1 MNSKDLEEKFK
12 QWRNL
17 KYYYP
22 YSELSAEPKWRV
34 AILTCMDC
42 RITSTIFGIEDPG
55 EVIIIRNAGAQLT
68 FDSFRSL
75 LIAIYEFNVEIIA
88 VVGHTDCGGC
98 MNTSKM
104 NEILSNISN
113 KVNRPPEDIL
123 RLMDVQKVNEVF
135 LGFSDIENHINKTV
149 ENIRKHPLI
158 SAVEVEIIGYIYET
172 KTGEMINLSL
182 QSYK

>member
-22 YSELSAEPKWRV
+22 YSELTNHPKWRV

-42 RITSTIFGIEDPG
+42 RITSAVFGIEDPG

-68 FDSFRSL
+68 FDSFRSI
-75 LIAIYEFNVEIIA
+75 LIAVYELNVELIA

-104 NEILSNISN
+104 NQILSNISK
-113 KVNRPPEDIL
+113 KVKRPPEDIL
-123 RLMDVQKVNEVF
+123 KFMEVQNVNEAF

-149 ENIRKHPLI
+149 ENIRMHPLI
-158 SAVEVEIIGYIYET
+158 SAVEVEILGYIYET
-172 KTGEMINLSL
+172 ATGKMINLSL
-182 QSYK
+182 QS